1 MSRSQALH
9 KLMIVIG
16 LLFILLVTLQ
26 THASPIHQKLQAEIL
41 PALKMVK
48 AHGTLH
54 FPAKSARKIN
64 FLLHKDLEITVHSS
78 DDQLVLV
85 RSAKSTDSF
94 SEYGLNLGEL
104 DDQVSISYS
113 GMIYDPVQ
121 NDQSNGLIGPEGA
134 TLFGS
139 TYWYPYFLD
148 QHVTFDLTV
157 RMPLDWKALSQ
168 GQLVQQ
174 SEEGD
179 SKVMRYAESRPQ
191 EEIYLVAAPF
201 YSYEVTTSEG
211 LKVRVFLRKD
221 EPALAESFLAL
232 VPSYLEHYSRFI
244 GPYPYDSFTVVEN
257 FWETGYGMPGFTL
270 LGPTVIRLP
279 FLLNSSL
286 PHEVLHSWWGNS
298 VYVDIAGGNWCE
310 GLTNYMADY
319 WQQDKIGLAKDYR
332 LKSLISYDDFVRSA
346 PEKDFPLREFK
357 GRHNSSSQAVGYG
370 KSMMLFQMLEF
381 QLGKTLFQK
390 GLQDFYKN
398 NIFKNVSFK
407 ELQQSFEK
415 VSEKNL
421 DVFFKQWLDRKGA
434 PELSL
439 DDVRVMRWHDGS
451 YSTSYSLS
459 QKQNDIY
466 SLKIPV
472 SWTLG
477 NGEKVMQMIDM
488 DQSTQVFSFLSS
500 VRPVK
505 VAVDS
510 EHNIFRHLYEQERPA
525 TLSSVLGSAQIHFY
539 LRGDNKQA
547 VQFAQIWANHV
558 EGKTTFHWLDKKLEP
573 FSDGAIVLVG
583 DDDLFEQFMREQ
595 LADQSFSVDNVRM
608 QINGKSFSLQEHSSV
623 LVTRL
628 KKTSQPIVWVRWS
641 ADNNPAEWASRLT
654 HYGSFGILVFKGRPV
669 VEKSSWPVTVS
680 PLQRDL

>member
-26 THASPIHQKLQAEIL
+26 THASPIHHKLEAEIL
-41 PALKMVK
+41 PALKMIK
-48 AHGTLH
+48 AHGTLQ

-64 FLLHKDLEITVHSS
+64 FLLHKDLEISVHSS
-78 DDQLVLV
+78 DDQIV
-85 RSAKSTDSF
+85 RVQSAKSSENF
-94 SEYGLNLGEL
+94 SEYGLTLGDV
-104 DDQVSISYS
+104 DDQVTISFS
-113 GMIYDPVQ
+113 GIIYDPVQ
-121 NDQSNGLIGPEGA
+121 NDQSNGLVGPEGA

-139 TYWYPYFLD
+139 TYWYPFFLD
-148 QHVTFDLTV
+148 QHITFDLTV
-157 RMPLDWKALSQ
+157 RMPSDWIALSQ
-168 GQLVQQ
+168 GKLARQA
-174 SEEGD
+174 EEGD
-179 SKVMRYAESRPQ
+179 FKVMRYLESLPQ
-191 EEIYLVAAPF
+191 EEMYLVAAPF
-201 YSYEVTTSEG
+201 FSYEVETSAG
-211 LKVRVFLRKD
+211 KKVRVLLRKD
-221 EPALAESFLAL
+221 EPALAQSFLTL
-232 VPSYLEHYSRFI
+232 VPEYLEHYSRLI

-257 FWETGYGMPGFTL
+257 FWETGYGMPSFTL

-319 WQQDKIGLAKDYR
+319 WQQDKIGLAQDYR
-332 LKSLISYDDFVRSA
+332 LKSLISYNDFVRSA

-370 KSMMLFQMLEF
+370 KSMMFFQMLEF
-381 QLGKTLFQK
+381 QLGKSLFQK
-390 GLQDFYKN
+390 GLQEFYKN
-398 NIFKNVSFK
+398 NLFKNVSFK
-407 ELQQSFEK
+407 ELQQSFES
-415 VSEKNL
+415 VSSKSL

-459 QKQNDIY
+459 QNQNDLY

-472 SWTLG
+472 SWTLA
-477 NGEKVMQMIDM
+477 NGEKVTQMIDM

-505 VAVDS
+505 MAVDS

-525 TLSSVLGSAQIHFY
+525 TLSSVLGNAQIHFY
-539 LRGDNKQA
+539 LQGDNQQA
-547 VQFAQIWANHV
+547 VQFAQIWSNHV
-558 EGKTTFHWLDKKLEP
+558 EGKTTLHWLDKKIDLPAE
-573 FSDGAIVLVG
+573 GAIVLVG
-583 DDDLFEQFMREQ
+583 DDALFEQFIRDQ
-595 LADQSFSVDNVRM
+595 LVDQNFAVDSAQM
-608 QINGKSFSLQEHSSV
+608 LINGKSFALHEHSTV

-628 KKTSQPIVWVRWS
+628 RKTSQPVVWVRWS
-641 ADNNPAEWASRLT
+641 ADNNPVEWASRLT

-669 VEKSSWPVTVS
+669 IEKSSWPVTVS
-680 PLQRDL
+680 PLQRNL